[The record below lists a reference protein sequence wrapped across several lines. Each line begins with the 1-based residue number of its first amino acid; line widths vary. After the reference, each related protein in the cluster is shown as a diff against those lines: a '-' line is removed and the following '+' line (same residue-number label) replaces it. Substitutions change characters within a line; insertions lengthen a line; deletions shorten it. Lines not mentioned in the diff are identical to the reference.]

1 VLRRVPLHPSMEH
14 PSHFTSLS
22 ASPFPFLPTPRISVR
37 KHGVDICAVGI
48 ESGTMGHWH
57 WAAVKNS
64 WTRVVG
70 WAGER
75 GWALE
80 EGADGFADWKLGIN
94 ALKFINYSVSYLRI
108 IIFGRSEERELR
120 SSYSVINLTNN
131 PNGTNRQKLIGMK

>member
-1 VLRRVPLHPSMEH
+1 MEH
-14 PSHFTSLS
+14 PSQLTSLS
-22 ASPFPFLPTPRISVR
+22 ASPFPFLPTPELALASMGI
-37 KHGVDICAVGI
+37 GICAVGI

-75 GWALE
+75 GGAL

-94 ALKFINYSVSYLRI
+94 ALKFIN
-108 IIFGRSEERELR
+108 
-120 SSYSVINLTNN
+120 
-131 PNGTNRQKLIGMK
+131 